1 MAFSDSTDGTGSTP
15 RRSPRL
21 LAKRSILTPVRKRLI
36 KFVKK
41 KEESQS
47 GTKLASF
54 DLDEFRNYRG
64 NYCDDVAGNS
74 LSIEIVKA
82 DMGSNKLKSFLL
94 ITSNI

>member
-54 DLDEFRNYRG
+54 DLDEFRNY
-64 NYCDDVAGNS
+64 CDDVAGDS
-74 LSIEIVKA
+74 LSIEIVNFVLFRFFFGG
-82 DMGSNKLKSFLL
+82 MIFHV
-94 ITSNI
+94 

>member
-54 DLDEFRNYRG
+54 DLDEFRNY
-64 NYCDDVAGNS
+64 CDDVA
-74 LSIEIVKA
+74 V
-82 DMGSNKLKSFLL
+82 SFFRNFVLFRFFFGGM
-94 ITSNI
+94 IFHV